1 MNSTDEELIKS
12 RIDRWKGVES
22 TEVLSIGSALISSL
36 SSITFSFYFPE

>member
-22 TEVLSIGSALISSL
+22 KDEEFV
-36 SSITFSFYFPE
+36 